1 MLGKFTKVFRKSMTT
16 IRQQFD
22 VNFLKSFF
30 KETTH
35 TIRKFIMATKQQV
48 GFGGRETAD
57 AVQKPSIILVAL
69 NLIHRFLSLCVR
81 FVLVKVHGEH
91 GPSMAPID
99 DLLLL
104 ESATSIAEKIRTKK
118 VSCYFDLPYRLAFYL
133 ISIPR
138 FIEECLNSE
147 NSV

>member
-1 MLGKFTKVFRKSMTT
+1 MTAV
-16 IRQQFD
+16 RHRFD
-22 VNFLKSFF
+22 DNLFKSFF
-30 KETTH
+30 KETVH
-35 TIRKFIMATKQQV
+35 TVRKFIMATKQQV
-48 GFGGRETAD
+48 GLGGGKETAD
-57 AVQKPSIILVAL
+57 TVQKPSIVLTAL

-118 VSCYFDLPYRLAFYL
+118 VSIALYFVFPVSSSGYFYL
-133 ISIPR
+133 ITIPK
-138 FIEECLNSE
+138 FIKKC
-147 NSV
+147 VHRMWTQ